1 MKWDIFLNRKKEK
14 RRQKKDEIDKVIEI
28 IEKYAPKKYRSERD
42 AFYYNYRIMAPYPK
56 PLLSL
61 LHAVSQRRLLNGDYS
76 DFVQELFFKLKTFYD
91 PKDKLSLVEATQDM
105 SLKRKFRELFLFF
118 FDKSDISEQEIEGWL
133 KDIKLASTRSAIGT
147 LETGNPPHRGGPECS
162 LTAE

>member
-1 MKWDIFLNRKKEK
+1 VNWDIFLNRKREK

-42 AFYYNYRIMAPYPK
+42 AFYYNYRIMVPYSK

-61 LHAVSQRRLLNGDYS
+61 LQAVSQRRLLNGDYS
-76 DFVQELFFKLKTFYD
+76 DFVQELFFKLKAFYD

-105 SLKRKFRELFLFF
+105 SLKRKFRQLFLFF
-118 FDKSDISEQEIEGWL
+118 YDKSDISEQEMEGWL
-133 KDIKLASTRSAIGT
+133 KDINLASPRSAIGM
-147 LETGNPPHRGGPECS
+147 LE
-162 LTAE
+162 